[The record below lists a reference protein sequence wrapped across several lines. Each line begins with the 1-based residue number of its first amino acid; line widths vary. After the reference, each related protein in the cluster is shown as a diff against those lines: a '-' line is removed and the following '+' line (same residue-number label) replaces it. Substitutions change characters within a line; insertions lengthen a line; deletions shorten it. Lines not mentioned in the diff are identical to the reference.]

1 MTEHASEVIG
11 SAGLQLSRSELA
23 QMIDISAVQA
33 FHTEE
38 DVRNLAGLA
47 LAQRF
52 IAAHARPHF
61 VPLLRSLIPVG
72 GSTFVGGPVGFTS
85 GGHTTAIKVEEA
97 RSLAGLA
104 PMSST

>member
-38 DVRNLAGLA
+38 DVRNLARLA
-47 LAQRF
+47 LEHDSSPLTRCLISCPCSGRLSGRWLNVRRRSGRF
-52 IAAHARPHF
+52 SFR
-61 VPLLRSLIPVG
+61 RSHHHHDQG
-72 GSTFVGGPVGFTS
+72 RGSTL
-85 GGHTTAIKVEEA
+85 A
-97 RSLAGLA
+97 RRGWRR
-104 PMSST
+104 

>member
-1 MTEHASEVIG
+1 MTEQESEVIG

-47 LAQRF
+47 LEQRF
-52 IAAHARPHF
+52 IAAHALPHF
-61 VPLLRSLIPVG
+61 VAARASPAPFELLLDISWSMLPAWV
-72 GSTFVGGPVGFTS
+72 
-85 GGHTTAIKVEEA
+85 
-97 RSLAGLA
+97 
-104 PMSST
+104 

>member
-1 MTEHASEVIG
+1 MEDKMTEQESEVIG

-47 LAQRF
+47 LEQRF

-61 VPLLRSLIPVG
+61 VPLLRSLI
-72 GSTFVGGPVGFTS
+72 
-85 GGHTTAIKVEEA
+85 
-97 RSLAGLA
+97 RSMAQRSWA
-104 PMSST
+104 VR

>member
-1 MTEHASEVIG
+1 MLAENPDFSLKPCSEMEDKMTEQESEVIG

-47 LAQRF
+47 LEQRF
-52 IAAHARPHF
+52 IAAHARPDF
-61 VPLLRSLIPVG
+61 VPLLRSLI
-72 GSTFVGGPVGFTS
+72 
-85 GGHTTAIKVEEA
+85 
-97 RSLAGLA
+97 RSMAQR
-104 PMSST
+104 S